1 MKMRAVIRYSLKPMA
16 VGYAILFV
24 CTALLRLMPTANIVT
39 PVDML
44 FFFLAGALTFPRRTD
59 ILMQCGV
66 SREKQYGVL
75 WALCLLAV
83 SASIL
88 DTALQSIGAFI
99 FSTAYDSAVN
109 AVDYYRTWYTAA
121 ESALLYGFISVL
133 RNISALFAGHLA
145 GILTYRFLRT
155 GSRLQILLPCLLAGV
170 AVLFRGRIIFSYAFP
185 AFGSTYTEVEYIPV
199 QFMDSPIRWTAYF
212 FIQNF
217 LVSPSA
223 FGDSVLFAV
232 AVPLFYTVILT
243 SLCCILLRSLPVR
256 RGSHA

>member
-1 MKMRAVIRYSLKPMA
+1 MKMRAALGYSAKPMA
-16 VGYAILFV
+16 IGLGILFFS
-24 CTALLRLMPTANIVT
+24 TALLRFTPIASTVT
-39 PVDML
+39 PVDIL
-44 FFFLAGALTFPRRTD
+44 FFCLMGALTFPRRTD
-59 ILMQCGV
+59 ILIQCGV

-185 AFGSTYTEVEYIPV
+185 AFGSTYTEIECIPV

-217 LVSPSA
+217 LVSSSA

-232 AVPLFYTVILT
+232 AVPLFYTIILT

>member
-1 MKMRAVIRYSLKPMA
+1 MKMCAAIRYSLKPMA

-24 CTALLRLMPTANIVT
+24 CTALLRLMPTAINVT

-59 ILMQCGV
+59 ILIQCGV
-66 SREKQYGVL
+66 SRERQYGVL

-88 DTALQSIGAFI
+88 DTALQSFGASI
-99 FSTAYDSAVN
+99 FSAAYDSAVN

-121 ESALLYGFISVL
+121 GSALLYGFISVL

-145 GILTYRFLRT
+145 GILTYRFLHA

-170 AVLFRGRIIFSYAFP
+170 AFLFRGRIIFSYALP
-185 AFGSTYTEVEYIPV
+185 AVGSAYTEIECIPV

-217 LVSPSA
+217 LFSPSA

-232 AVPLFYTVILT
+232 AVPLFYTVILA
-243 SLCCILLRSLPVR
+243 SLCCIFLRSLPIR
-256 RGSHA
+256 RGSDA